1 MFPKEELSKVVQDI
15 QTAMVV
21 IGANKDKN
29 PIVCKELVIVSL
41 NLEKATSLI
50 NTANSMK
57 NGPSIRE
64 ETKLF
69 LRISDTILHWA
80 KYKVWINVCDSIDDI
95 GSDIIRLTLD
105 LQDILNAPKA
115 HQKKKKVKQVTG
127 VPDEFADE
135 IREREEMRAQLDS
148 LKMKAIAN
156 HAQNAENERLNPTVS
171 IEDASGGDKLLS
183 GLFAKMRRR

>member
-15 QTAMVV
+15 QNAMVV
-21 IGANKDKN
+21 IGANKDKH

-105 LQDILNAPKA
+105 LQDILNAPKV
-115 HQKKKKVKQVTG
+115 HTKKE
-127 VPDEFADE
+127 VPAEFADE
-135 IREREEMRAQLDS
+135 IRAQVDS
-148 LKMKAIAN
+148 LKMKAVAN
-156 HAQNAENERLNPTVS
+156 QAQNAENERLNPTVS

-183 GLFAKMRRR
+183 GLFAKMRRG

>member
-15 QTAMVV
+15 QNAMVV
-21 IGANKDKN
+21 IGANKNKN

-115 HQKKKKVKQVTG
+115 HKKKKK
-127 VPDEFADE
+127 DKFADE
-135 IREREEMRAQLDS
+135 IREREEIRAQLDS
-148 LKMKAIAN
+148 LKMKAVAN

-171 IEDASGGDKLLS
+171 IEEASGGDKLLS

>member
-15 QTAMVV
+15 QNAMVV
-21 IGANKDKN
+21 IGANKDKH

-105 LQDILNAPKA
+105 LQAILNAPKV
-115 HQKKKKVKQVTG
+115 HTKKE
-127 VPDEFADE
+127 VPAEFADE
-135 IREREEMRAQLDS
+135 IRAQVDS
-148 LKMKAIAN
+148 LKMKAVAN
-156 HAQNAENERLNPTVS
+156 QAQNAENERLNPVVS
-171 IEDASGGDKLLS
+171 IEEASGGDKLLS
-183 GLFAKMRRR
+183 SLFAKMRRG

>member
-15 QTAMVV
+15 QNAMVV
-21 IGANKDKN
+21 IGANKDKH

-105 LQDILNAPKA
+105 LQDILNAPKV
-115 HQKKKKVKQVTG
+115 HKKKE
-127 VPDEFADE
+127 VPDEFTDE
-135 IREREEMRAQLDS
+135 IREREEIMDQVDS
-148 LKMKAIAN
+148 LKMKAVAN
-156 HAQNAENERLNPTVS
+156 QAHNAENERLNPAVS
-171 IEDASGGDKLLS
+171 IEEASGGDKLLS
-183 GLFAKMRRR
+183 SLFAKMRRG

>member
-15 QTAMVV
+15 QNAMVV

-105 LQDILNAPKA
+105 LQDILNAPKV
-115 HQKKKKVKQVTG
+115 HKKKE
-127 VPDEFADE
+127 VPDEFTDE
-135 IREREEMRAQLDS
+135 IRAQVDS
-148 LKMKAIAN
+148 LKMKAVAN
-156 HAQNAENERLNPTVS
+156 QAQNAENERLNPTVS
-171 IEDASGGDKLLS
+171 IEEASGGDKLLS
-183 GLFAKMRRR
+183 GLFAKMRRG